1 MRERL
6 VTTLLALGALAL
18 FIALFVPKPQDPAAS
33 TPLPVS
39 TEGRDS
45 GYQALWRWLE
55 SQRIPLLSFRERYGA
70 LEAGSLAPSGNLLVT
85 TLPHAAPARD
95 DEATRLAA
103 WLQRGNT
110 LLAMAALNDTPPWA
124 ATAAPPDFVTTLQ
137 RLTGLEFVPLR
148 EARPEDDDDAESVRE
163 ALQRLIEPQRATML
177 PRGTHRLMQRVQTI
191 ATRSEYPASRWVL
204 RDRPTLA
211 LELADHAADDDRLGD
226 VQPAIWLL
234 PHGRG
239 QIIVIAFASPFS
251 NALLGTAD
259 NAQLFANIVAHT
271 RGAGGTVIFDDSH
284 QGLVSYYDARA
295 FFGDARL
302 HRTLLWLGLLWLLF
316 VLGWQRLRPRP
327 EGWRPA
333 DVTAFIRLT
342 GEFLAERIAPAHA
355 AQRLLANFFNAI
367 RQRLSLPQD
376 GRPVWDWLA
385 AQASLTDADLQELRR
400 LHARAQAGRRI
411 DLIALQN
418 CLTSITGKLT

>member
-1 MRERL
+1 MKERL
-6 VTTLLALGALAL
+6 VTLLLALGALAL
-18 FIALFVPKPQDPAAS
+18 FIALFVQRPQDPAEA
-33 TPLPVS
+33 TALPVS
-39 TEGRDS
+39 TEGRDA

-70 LEAGSLAPSGNLLVT
+70 LQRESLAPTGNLLVT

-95 DEATRLAA
+95 DEAQQLAA

-124 ATAAPPDFVTTLQ
+124 AAATPDFLITLE
-137 RLTGLEFVPLR
+137 RLTDLRFVPLR
-148 EARPEDDDDAESVRE
+148 EARQDGGDEDAASIRE
-163 ALQRLIEPQRATML
+163 ALQRLIEPRRAAMI
-177 PRGTHRLMQRVQTI
+177 PRGSHALMRDVQTI

-204 RDRPTLA
+204 RDRPPVA
-211 LELADHAADDDRLGD
+211 LELADHAAADDSLAVAR
-226 VQPAIWLL
+226 PAIWLL

-239 QIIVIAFASPFS
+239 QIIVVAFASPFS
-251 NALLGTAD
+251 NALIGTDD
-259 NAQLFANIVAHT
+259 NAQLFANIVARA

-284 QGLVSYYDARA
+284 QGLVSYYDAGA

-316 VLGWQRLRPRP
+316 VLGWQRLRPQP

-333 DVTAFIRLT
+333 DVTGFIRVT
-342 GEFLAERIAPAHA
+342 GEFLAERIAPAHV
-355 AQRLLANFFNAI
+355 AQRLLANFFNSI
-367 RQRLSLPQD
+367 RERLSLPQD
-376 GRPVWDWLA
+376 GQPVWGWLA
-385 AQASLTDADLQELRR
+385 EQASIPDADLQALRR
-400 LHARAQAGRRI
+400 LHARAQAGQRI